1 MTIQQMQQQIDEW
14 IKLYGVRYF
23 DEMTN
28 TLILQEEMGEFS
40 RLVAR
45 IYGEQS
51 FKNKPIDR
59 PKDMLADEMADMV
72 FVITCLANQMDIDLE
87 NAMINNLEKKTGR
100 DKNRHQNNEK
110 LK

>member
-1 MTIQQMQQQIDEW
+1 MNIQKMQQQVDEW
-14 IKLYGVRYF
+14 IKTYGVRYF

-51 FKNKPIDR
+51 FKTKPEGNL
-59 PKDMLADEMADMV
+59 KEKLADEMADML
-72 FVITCLANQMDIDLE
+72 FVITCLANQMDINLE
-87 NAMINNLEKKTGR
+87 KAILKNIEKKTGR
-100 DKNRHQNNEK
+100 DKNRHENNKK